1 MVKADKPARVS
12 SAMVLE
18 MQGSPKSGPHRGQSQ
33 SLLAS
38 VYQHRRLGNHIWGIW
53 QFGHTLNWQGASLKV
68 PVFLLFQLAVAVLTK
83 QHHLG
88 VSSLAYQDFFW
99 DLDSI

>member
-1 MVKADKPARVS
+1 MALKV
-12 SAMVLE
+12 
-18 MQGSPKSGPHRGQSQ
+18 QGSPKSGPHRGQSQ

-38 VYQHRRLGNHIWGIW
+38 GLGNHVWEIW
-53 QFGHTLNWQGASLKV
+53 QFG
-68 PVFLLFQLAVAVLTK
+68 PVFLVFQLAVAVLTN

-88 VSSLAYQDFFW
+88 VSSLAYQDLFW

>member
-1 MVKADKPARVS
+1 MALKV
-12 SAMVLE
+12 
-18 MQGSPKSGPHRGQSQ
+18 QGSPKSGPHRGQSQ

-38 VYQHRRLGNHIWGIW
+38 VYQDRRLGNHIWKIW
-53 QFGHTLNWQGASLKV
+53 QFG
-68 PVFLLFQLAVAVLTK
+68 PVFLVFQLAVAVLTN

-88 VSSLAYQDFFW
+88 VSLLAYQDLFW